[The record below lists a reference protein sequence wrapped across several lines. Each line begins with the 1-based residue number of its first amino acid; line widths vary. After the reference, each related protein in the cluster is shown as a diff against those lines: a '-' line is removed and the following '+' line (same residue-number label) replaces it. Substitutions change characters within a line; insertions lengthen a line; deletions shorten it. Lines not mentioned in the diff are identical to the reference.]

1 MEAVAE
7 ITAAVKNVPAL
18 RFPEFEGEWK
28 SVRLGTI
35 SETITSGSR
44 DWAQF
49 YSDSGDKFIRMTNLP
64 KIGIRL
70 LLDDL
75 RFVSLPE
82 NSSEGKRTSLEYG
95 DILISI
101 TAELG
106 KIGWVPED
114 LGVAYIN
121 QHVALVRLKNEIYS
135 QFIAHQLSTVKS
147 NVRLNRLNDS
157 GAKAGLNLSSIK
169 SVSLSKPSFLEQQK
183 IASFLSVTDQ
193 KTQQLS
199 KKKALLER
207 YKKGVMQQIF
217 SQQIRFK
224 DDNGNAYP
232 EWKRKKLKEILTEGR
247 LGGNYDNSETNE
259 GIPLIKM
266 GNLGRGNI
274 NLEKVQYLPS
284 EEVYNEEDVLIE
296 GDLLFNTRNTLELV
310 GKVAIWRNEIPFALY
325 NSNLMRL
332 KFNSEIE
339 PSNRFMNYFFNIDS
353 SIKQLR
359 AYATG
364 TTSVAAIYGRDLRN
378 FRVTFPCLEEQIKIA
393 DFLTSID
400 NKLSYTSKELEQAQ
414 QFKKGL
420 LQQLFV

>member
-7 ITAAVKNVPAL
+7 ISTAVKNVPAL

-28 SVRLGTI
+28 KKSIGSIATKVGSGSTPSGGERVYQESGIPFIRSQNVNDNQLILDNISFI
-35 SETITSGSR
+35 SEEINNRMKGSVVKAKDVLLNITGAS
-44 DWAQF
+44 
-49 YSDSGDKFIRMTNLP
+49 
-64 KIGIRL
+64 IGRSCVVPN
-70 LLDDL
+70 D
-75 RFVSLPE
+75 FV
-82 NSSEGKRTSLEYG
+82 
-95 DILISI
+95 
-101 TAELG
+101 
-106 KIGWVPED
+106 IGNV
-114 LGVAYIN
+114 N
-121 QHVALVRLKNEIYS
+121 QHVCI
-135 QFIAHQLSTVKS
+135 I
-147 NVRLNRLNDS
+147 RLNDE
-157 GAKAGLNLSSIK
+157 NT
-169 SVSLSKPSFLEQQK
+169 PSFLQAYLSSYDGQKSLERSQVGSGREGLNFQSIRSIKLYLPFVQEQQK
-183 IASFLSVTDQ
+183 IASFLNAADN
-193 KTQQLS
+193 KIQQLS
-199 KKKALLER
+199 KKKELLEK

-224 DDNGNAYP
+224 DDNGNDFP
-232 EWKRKKLKEILTEGR
+232 EWKRKKLKEILIEGR
-247 LGGNYDNSETNE
+247 LGGNYNNSETNE

-274 NLEKVQYLPS
+274 NLDKVQCLPS
-284 EEVYNEEDVLIE
+284 EEIYSDEDVLNK

-332 KFNSEIE
+332 KFDSQIE
-339 PSNRFMNYFFNIDS
+339 SSNRFMNYYFNVNS

-364 TTSVAAIYGRDLRN
+364 TTSVAAIYGRDLQN
-378 FRVTFPCLEEQIKIA
+378 FKVTFPCLEEQIKIA

-400 NKLSYTSKELEQAQ
+400 NKLSYTSKQLEQAQ